1 MKIFLWNLAL
11 LLVLTA
17 CQSGGLGSEASDSTH
32 SENDGHIHAGH
43 DHENAETVSAK
54 SYTCPMHPQIVE
66 DKPGTC
72 PICAM
77 DLVPVTKTGSK
88 AAEVM
93 LGESQVKLAG
103 IRVEA
108 VASGTLGNATTLNAR
123 LAADQEGTE
132 VISSRAAGRIERLA
146 VKEIGQP
153 VLKGQVLYELYSEAL
168 STYQQEYLVA
178 LQQEVELGKTET
190 RYASFRRAAEQRL
203 LLYGMTAAQIEG
215 LARTRQVQPR
225 IPFVAPASGTVT
237 EIAATEG
244 QYVGE
249 GALLYRLVNLG
260 RLWVEAE
267 LYAGEAA
274 NVKVGQTVPV
284 RVVGYETEP
293 LTARVS
299 FINPEFRAGSQVLV
313 LRAALA
319 NPGGR
324 FQPGMP
330 ARVLIQHGTQ
340 RGLTLPTD
348 AVVRDARGSVVF
360 VETAA
365 NTFQPRLV
373 KTGTETEDRVAV
385 TSGLTGD
392 ERVAMAGAY
401 LLYSELILKKGVNP
415 MTAQTEETGVESTP
429 NSESNPAPQPQ
440 AHAAPA
446 PFKRQLTAVYQ
457 QSLGL
462 TEALILSDAGKAK
475 GQVAG
480 LKKALGAVDMALLKG
495 PAHTDWMGQLSSMN
509 SALKQIETTNDVE
522 AQRTAYAGFED
533 ALYRSVKAFGI
544 DKPAYRQFC
553 PMALGNKGAYWL
565 SDKKPIRNPYFGDAM
580 LTCGET
586 KETL

>member
-1 MKIFLWNLAL
+1 MKTLFSILGIL
-11 LLVLTA
+11 LLLAA
-17 CQSGGLGSEASDSTH
+17 CRSGGAGSSSADSTH
-32 SENDGHIHAGH
+32 HDHDGHLHAGH
-43 DHENAETVSAK
+43 DHGATATATT
-54 SYTCPMHPQIVE
+54 YTCPMHPQIVQ
-66 DKPGTC
+66 DGPGSC
-72 PICAM
+72 PICGM
-77 DLVPVTKTGSK
+77 DLVPVQKTGAK
-88 AAEVM
+88 ASEVM
-93 LGESQVKLAG
+93 LGESQFKLAG
-103 IRVEA
+103 IRVEP
-108 VASGTLGNATTLNAR
+108 VASGTLGNATVLNAR
-123 LAADQEGTE
+123 LAADGEQTE

-153 VLKGQVLYELYSEAL
+153 VRKGQVLYELYSETL
-168 STYQQEYLVA
+168 LTYQQEYLVA
-178 LQQEVELGKTET
+178 LKQEQELGGTEP

-203 LLYGMTAAQIEG
+203 LLYGMTPAQVRE
-215 LARTRQVQPR
+215 LAQSGRVQPR
-225 IPFVAPASGTVT
+225 LPFVAPASGTVT
-237 EIAATEG
+237 EIAVAEG

-249 GALLYRLVNLG
+249 GTLLYRLANLG

-267 LYAGEAA
+267 LYAGEAGL
-274 NVKVGQTVPV
+274 VRVGQSLPV
-284 RVVGYETEP
+284 RVVGFEGETP
-293 LTARVS
+293 TARVTFLS
-299 FINPEFRAGSQVLV
+299 PEYRAGSQVLV
-313 LRAALA
+313 MRASLA

-324 FQPGMP
+324 YQPGMQ
-330 ARVLIQHGTQ
+330 ARVLLSHGVQ
-340 RGLTLPTD
+340 RALTLPVD

-360 VETAA
+360 VETAPS
-365 NTFQPRLV
+365 TFQPRLV

-385 TSGLTGD
+385 TSGLAGD

-415 MTAQTEETGVESTP
+415 MTVQTEAEGVKSTP

-440 AHAAPA
+440 AHVTPA

-462 TEALILSDAGKAK
+462 TEALISSEVGKAK
-475 GQVAG
+475 SQVAG

-495 PAHTDWMGQLSSMN
+495 PAHTDWMGQLSTMN
-509 SALKQIETTNDVE
+509 TALKQIEATNDVE

-533 ALYRSVKAFGI
+533 GLYRSVKAFGI